1 MITSVRKNGGL
12 ISAKPILISSEICL
26 EITTKSAVFYR
37 LLLDEICPENFDKI
51 TPKST
56 NFSTNL
62 SLKIRRNLTLSS
74 ATCQKRQPCQKILYK
89 KPFHLMAVTKISSC
103 WVYAILYKGKVL
115 FILFFLLFY
124 ESSQVSRPQKL
135 EKICCSLPLVATLHF
150 IDSAL
155 FKPKYYTVQKS
166 TL

>member
-1 MITSVRKNGGL
+1 MITSVRKNSGL

-37 LLLDEICPENFDKI
+37 LLFGEICPENFDKI

-115 FILFFLLFY
+115 FILFFPFLRKQPGVMLIEAGENLLFRAFSDSPAFY
-124 ESSQVSRPQKL
+124 RQ
-135 EKICCSLPLVATLHF
+135 CLV
-150 IDSAL
+150 
-155 FKPKYYTVQKS
+155 
-166 TL
+166 